1 MKQYYFPNEIWK
13 IIYEYDNTYKLQ
25 YNKCINEM
33 NKTFWYMRTNYML
46 KWIFSYYEIA
56 KKSPINRIIH
66 RISLLE
72 YIIKWKNCKGEDS
85 YRNANKIKDMF
96 DISFLNNNYKFI
108 PFLKKLKVTS

>member
-1 MKQYYFPNEIWK
+1 
-13 IIYEYDNTYKLQ
+13 
-25 YNKCINEM
+25 
-33 NKTFWYMRTNYML
+33 MRTNYML

-72 YIIKWKNCKGEDS
+72 YIIKWKNCKQEDS
-85 YRNANKIKDMF
+85 YRNANKIKEMF